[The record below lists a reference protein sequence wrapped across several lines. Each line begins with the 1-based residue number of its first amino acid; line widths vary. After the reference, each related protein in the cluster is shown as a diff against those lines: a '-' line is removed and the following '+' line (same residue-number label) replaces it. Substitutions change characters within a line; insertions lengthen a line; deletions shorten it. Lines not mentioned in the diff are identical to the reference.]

1 MNSHLGSVVEE
12 NQHSLNYRL
21 AMTIPMEPTQMEAGL
36 KKKIHWRQIFTI
48 RCPCQ
53 KIEDFECIKKN
64 FTSSIQCNLN
74 WGNHI

>member
-36 KKKIHWRQIFTI
+36 KKKFIGDRFLLF
-48 RCPCQ
+48 
-53 KIEDFECIKKN
+53 DVLVKKLRILSVSKR
-64 FTSSIQCNLN
+64 TSLLQFSVI
-74 WGNHI
+74 